1 MSSKPYQRPLPPG
14 VLTKPSAAHRLQ
26 PSNHQV
32 SDYVRSHP
40 DYYRD
45 HPTARKPSPP
55 MPDGPEVIWKSYF
68 PPHISLAVL
77 PGEGAPKRYIFTDR
91 EYTIKRGTRLDQHG
105 IPIVEPQPTPEAA
118 KSNGRPVRARPWEP
132 KCISV
137 ARQGLNPPTVEG
149 SSRVRPSQYPEDLVA
164 SSSARQAQR
173 APTLAAS
180 SVNSGDEI
188 TLVASVPF
196 TPGEERPKRTRFV
209 PASVHPD
216 LRGGPGAACAV
227 YCTNYDLETGN
238 DPFKHGKSYWGESL
252 LVLQDPLL

>member
-14 VLTKPSAAHRLQ
+14 VLAKPSAAHRLQ
-26 PSNHQV
+26 PSNHQI

-45 HPTARKPSPP
+45 HPTARRPSPP
-55 MPDGPEVIWKSYF
+55 VPDGPDVIWKSYF

-77 PGEGAPKRYIFTDR
+77 PGEGTPKRYIFTDR
-91 EYTIKRGTRLDQHG
+91 EYTIKQGARLDQHG
-105 IPIVEPQPTPEAA
+105 IPIVEPQPTSEVS
-118 KSNGRPVRARPWEP
+118 KSNGRPVRARPWKP
-132 KCISV
+132 MCISI
-137 ARQGLNPPTVEG
+137 ARQGLNPPTVES
-149 SSRVRPSQYPEDLVA
+149 SSRVHPSQYREALVA
-164 SSSARQAQR
+164 SPSARPIQH
-173 APTLAAS
+173 APILAAS

-188 TLVASVPF
+188 TLVASASFAPD
-196 TPGEERPKRTRFV
+196 EERPKRTRFV

-216 LRGGPGAACAV
+216 LRGRPGAASAV

-238 DPFKHGKSYWGESL
+238 DPFNHGKSYWGGPL